1 MADMVLTDIT
11 TDFDPERDQDVNP
24 LLWEIRRERRV
35 ELMGERKEKMT
46 NMCRVMRKTC
56 A

>member
-1 MADMVLTDIT
+1 MVLTDIT

-35 ELMGERKEKMT
+35 ELMVKELVWTIYAAGKKDIT
-46 NMCRVMRKTC
+46 
-56 A
+56 